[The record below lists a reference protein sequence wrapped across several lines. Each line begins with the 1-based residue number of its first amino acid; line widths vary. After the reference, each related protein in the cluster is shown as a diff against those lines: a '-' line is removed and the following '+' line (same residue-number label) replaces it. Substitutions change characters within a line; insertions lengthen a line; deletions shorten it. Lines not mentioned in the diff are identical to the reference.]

1 MNSNHEHDHRGCC
14 GGRMHVEGEEAAAHM
29 MHALEVRNDWLSSAM
44 AEAEDED
51 RRTGVWDLA
60 SDVWEPSDAVC
71 IDGLKARP
79 DLNGQT
85 GVLLRWMA
93 EAGRWGVEVVATR
106 ERVKIRSE
114 NLRRI
119 GALPVATLTAGG
131 VAKAVIKRWS
141 SDAAN
146 ADAIAKQLATSR
158 YVVLDGFLG
167 AGGAEDEG
175 AAAVLELLRSLRE
188 RGELQPGDVAGG
200 RAAAA
205 YARITGQALPR
216 GDLMLFLEAA
226 QAAQHAPLRTL
237 LAAMDELVARLE
249 RAPALAAEL
258 GPSRQPLRREEVQ
271 LTCYPSGGTR
281 YVKHVD
287 NNDAEAAAT
296 GAGGEA
302 AAAGADRARR
312 GGRRMTVIYYPN
324 LEWKEGDGGEL
335 RLHVG
340 EGGGDADVT
349 DADAP
354 PPTVDVD
361 PVGDR
366 LVCFWSDARVPHSVE
381 AAHADRYAVSA
392 WFHDCP
398 APT

>member
-1 MNSNHEHDHRGCC
+1 MNGNHDHAHRDCC
-14 GGRMHVEGEEAAAHM
+14 GRKMHVEGEDAAHL

-44 AEAEDED
+44 AQAEDED
-51 RRTGVWDLA
+51 RSSGVWDLV

-71 IDGLKARP
+71 IDGLRARP

-93 EAGRWGVEVVATR
+93 EAERWGVEVVATG
-106 ERVKIRSE
+106 ERVKVRPE

-119 GALPVATLTAGG
+119 GALPVAALAAGG

-146 ADAIAKQLATSR
+146 ADAIARQLATNR
-158 YVVLDGFLG
+158 YVVLDGFLD
-167 AGGAEDEG
+167 AGGAEGEG
-175 AAAVLELLRSLRE
+175 AAAVLGLLRSLRE
-188 RGELQPGDVAGG
+188 RGELTPGDVAGG

-258 GPSRQPLRREEVQ
+258 GPFQPLRREEVQ

-296 GAGGEA
+296 GADGEA
-302 AAAGADRARR
+302 GAGAGGRARR

-324 LEWKEGDGGEL
+324 LQWKEGDGGAL

-340 EGGGDADVT
+340 EGGADADVT

-354 PPTVDVD
+354 PPIVDVD

-392 WFHDCP
+392 WFHDCGS